1 MDTFEKLFSLNSDM
15 SVYLPACQDVD
26 VAETKK
32 ISEKVR
38 AHAKLTIETL
48 EQVVAAIP
56 DMTEVFNVITRLRKE
71 HLGTGLIEVIGPV
84 FCNTTRHFLLIQ
96 VKSLIYTIKLVSIE
110 SYLKYLNSY
119 P

>member
-1 MDTFEKLFSLNSDM
+1 M
-15 SVYLPACQDVD
+15 SVYIPGCQEVE
-26 VAETKK
+26 VAETTK

-56 DMTEVFNVITRLRKE
+56 DMTEVFNVMTRLRKE
-71 HLGTGLIEVIGPV
+71 HIGTGLIEVIGPV

-96 VKSLIYTIKLVSIE
+96 VTT
-110 SYLKYLNSY
+110 
-119 P
+119 